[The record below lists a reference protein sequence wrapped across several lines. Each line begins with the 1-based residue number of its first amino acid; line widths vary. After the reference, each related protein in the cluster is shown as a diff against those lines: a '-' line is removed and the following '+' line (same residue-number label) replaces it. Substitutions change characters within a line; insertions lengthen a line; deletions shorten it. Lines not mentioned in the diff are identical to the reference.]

1 MKSHVLNITKFLNN
15 AVWMVVLF
23 DCHDN
28 EDEMSH
34 LKIPNNSDLPTEKIF
49 RKKRKA
55 QKIFQRRTNHK

>member
-1 MKSHVLNITKFLNN
+1 
-15 AVWMVVLF
+15 MVALF

-49 RKKRKA
+49 RKIRKA
-55 QKIFQRRTNHK
+55 QKIFQRRTNYK

>member
-1 MKSHVLNITKFLNN
+1 
-15 AVWMVVLF
+15 MVTLF
-23 DCHDN
+23 AGYDN

-55 QKIFQRRTNHK
+55 QKIFQRRTNYK

>member
-1 MKSHVLNITKFLNN
+1 
-15 AVWMVVLF
+15 MVAIF
-23 DCHDN
+23 DFHYN

-55 QKIFQRRTNHK
+55 QKIFQRRTNRK

>member
-1 MKSHVLNITKFLNN
+1 
-15 AVWMVVLF
+15 MVALF
-23 DCHDN
+23 DLHDN

-55 QKIFQRRTNHK
+55 QKIFQRRTNYK

>member
-1 MKSHVLNITKFLNN
+1 
-15 AVWMVVLF
+15 MVALF

-34 LKIPNNSDLPTEKIF
+34 LKISNNSDLPTEKIF

-55 QKIFQRRTNHK
+55 QKIFQRRNNHK

>member
-1 MKSHVLNITKFLNN
+1 MVALFKF
-15 AVWMVVLF
+15 
-23 DCHDN
+23 HDN

-55 QKIFQRRTNHK
+55 QKIFQRRTNYK